1 MSAYADRLEALAA
14 EAADRC
20 TGCGKCF
27 EACPT
32 AREIGLDAGEAK
44 ARVGELLT
52 LTQGGGLAADGLQ
65 KWLNACDGSA
75 RCTDACPE
83 GINVRQWVT
92 IAKLKALNVARAPE
106 VGAANAANRFRH
118 MAQAVRLLASMQ
130 LPSETL
136 KKILEPA
143 ERRTAE
149 VLFYTGCN
157 VLRTPHIVLN
167 VMDILDAMQLDFDVV
182 GGTAHC
188 CGVYQFQEADMPTY
202 ERMGHRT
209 FQRLGQSGTSKV
221 LTWCPTCTKN
231 FDELEK
237 DVEEPFFDLGH
248 VSEFLAENLGALKAR
263 FIDQPK
269 RRVVI
274 HEHLGIGATVDS
286 IRRLLGAVPNLEI
299 VDLVQDSGFSYA
311 CGGQAAKFKDRE
323 RAIHRA
329 LAEGAVAAGADTI
342 VTMYHSCHRA
352 LAGAEAAYPLRVVN
366 FTDVIAEALGRGGH
380 PDYYRL
386 YKTGG
391 AMDEAVA
398 AARQFLASNGVRID
412 QASVQSLTAD
422 IFDETGL
429 AGSRDAFAEAFTA
442 LAKEG

>member
-14 EAADRC
+14 DAADRC

-27 EACPT
+27 EVCPT
-32 AREIGLDAGEAK
+32 AREIGLDAGEAR
-44 ARVGELLT
+44 ARVGELST
-52 LTQGGGLAADGLQ
+52 LTQNGGPAADGLK
-65 KWLNACDGSA
+65 KWLDACDGSA

-92 IAKLKALNVARAPE
+92 IAKMKALDAARPRD
-106 VGAANAANRFRH
+106 VGATAAAGRFRH

-136 KKILEPA
+136 KKILQPA

-149 VLFYTGCN
+149 ILFYTGCN

-188 CGVYQFQEADMPTY
+188 CGVYQFQEADLPMY

-209 FQRLGQSGTSKV
+209 FQRFGQSGASKV

-248 VSEFLAENLGALKAR
+248 VSEFLAANLETLKAR
-263 FIDQPK
+263 FVDQPK

-286 IRRLLGAVPNLEI
+286 IRKLLGAVPNLEL
-299 VDLVQDSGFSYA
+299 VELVQDSGFSYA

-323 RAIHRA
+323 QAIHRG

-366 FTDVIAEALGRGGH
+366 FTDILAEALGRGGH

-386 YKTGG
+386 YKAGG
-391 AMDEAVA
+391 SMDEAVA
-398 AARQFLASNGVRID
+398 AARRFLADNGVRVD
-412 QASVQSLTAD
+412 EASVQSLTAD
-422 IFDETGL
+422 IFNETGL
-429 AGSRDAFAEAFTA
+429 AGSREAFAQAFTS
-442 LAKEG
+442 LARES

>member
-14 EAADRC
+14 DAADRC

-27 EACPT
+27 EVCPT

-44 ARVGELLT
+44 ARVGELLA
-52 LTQGGGLAADGLQ
+52 LTREGGPAADGLL

-75 RCTDACPE
+75 RCSDACPE
-83 GINVRQWVT
+83 DINVRQWVT
-92 IAKLKALNVARAPE
+92 IAKMKALNAARPRE

-149 VLFYTGCN
+149 ILFYTGCN

-188 CGVYQFQEADMPTY
+188 CGVYQFQEADLPTY

-209 FQRLGQSGTSKV
+209 FQRFGQSGASKV

-248 VSEFLAENLGALKAR
+248 VSEFLAANLETLRAR

-286 IRRLLGAVPNLEI
+286 IRRLLGAVPNLEL
-299 VDLVQDSGFSYA
+299 VELVQDSGFSYA

-323 RAIHRA
+323 QAIHRG
-329 LAEGAVAAGADTI
+329 LADGAVAAGADTI

-352 LAGAEAAYPLRVVN
+352 LAGAEAVYPLRVVN
-366 FTDVIAEALGRGGH
+366 FTDILAEALGRGGH

-386 YKTGG
+386 YKAGG
-391 AMDEAVA
+391 SMDEAVA
-398 AARQFLASNGVRID
+398 AARRFLADNGVRVD
-412 QASVQSLTAD
+412 EASVQSLTAD

-429 AGSRDAFAEAFTA
+429 AGSREAFAQAFTS
-442 LAKEG
+442 LARES